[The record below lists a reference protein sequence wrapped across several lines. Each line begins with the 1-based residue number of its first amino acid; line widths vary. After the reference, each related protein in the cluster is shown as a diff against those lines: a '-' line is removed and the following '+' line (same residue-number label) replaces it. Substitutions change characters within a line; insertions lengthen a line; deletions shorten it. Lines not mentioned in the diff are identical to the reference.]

1 MVGRTFVAAALA
13 LALVGCVEKPMRVS
27 SAAKAIEI
35 AKTELE
41 RQGYAPAGRYEVTGD
56 GVVWVVVPRPQP
68 AGSTGYSV
76 LVDPASGKA
85 EVGFHQTATIDE
97 EL

>member
-1 MVGRTFVAAALA
+1 MIGRTVIAAALA
-13 LALVGCVEKPMRVS
+13 FAPIGCAEKPMRVT
-27 SAAKAIEI
+27 SAAQAIEV
-35 AKTELE
+35 AKIELE

-56 GVVWVVVPRPQP
+56 GVVWVVVPHPQP
-68 AGSTGYSV
+68 AGPGYSV

-85 EVGFHQTATIDE
+85 EIGAYQTATIDE